1 MRVSEYYDA
10 LIDAQNDPVNDP
22 EPLREYMDGWDGQA
36 FFDELVLDK
45 RLSVLEVGVGTGRL
59 AVKAAPLCGRL
70 CGIDISPKTAERAKI
85 HLAPFFNAEVICADF
100 MTYGFEEDFDRI
112 YSSLTLMH
120 IKDKAECLHRMVA
133 LLKRDGKL
141 VLSIDKSKA
150 ERIDFGEFGI
160 EVYPDDP
167 EYIAGLIEKSGL
179 ELVRI
184 TETAFAYILSAKK

>member
-1 MRVSEYYDA
+1 
-10 LIDAQNDPVNDP
+10 
-22 EPLREYMDGWDGQA
+22 
-36 FFDELVLDK
+36 
-45 RLSVLEVGVGTGRL
+45 
-59 AVKAAPLCGRL
+59 
-70 CGIDISPKTAERAKI
+70 
-85 HLAPFFNAEVICADF
+85 
-100 MTYGFEEDFDRI
+100 
-112 YSSLTLMH
+112 
-120 IKDKAECLHRMVA
+120 MVA